1 MIIFCKD
8 TIFSCD
14 WKKLAIFAITLTDY
28 NNNTMIL
35 DSITWTASP
44 VLFHFGSVTVRW
56 YGLMFAIGFLVGYE
70 IVYRIFRHEGARESW
85 VGSLFVYVVV
95 ATILGAR
102 LGHVLFYDWGYY
114 SHHLAEIPKIWEG
127 GLASHG
133 GTLGIMIAI
142 WLYSRYVTRKP
153 MLWTFDRL
161 VVPVGLVAAL
171 IRIGNL
177 MNHEIYGGETSMPWG
192 FRFVENLGQWMQGA
206 EPVFSAPSHPT
217 QIYEAAFYLLTFAV
231 CMLMYWRWRCQERE
245 GLIFGVFML
254 GIFVPRFFI
263 EYIKNVQEPWEIA
276 MRANWGIDQ
285 GQLLSIPFIVLGIWL
300 VVRALRRPRVP
311 LEYPNR
317 FADEKTKGK

>member
-1 MIIFCKD
+1 
-8 TIFSCD
+8 
-14 WKKLAIFAITLTDY
+14 
-28 NNNTMIL
+28 MIL
-35 DSITWTASP
+35 DFVTWTASP
-44 VLFHFGSVTVRW
+44 VLFSFGSVTVRW

-85 VGSLFVYVVV
+85 VGSLFIYVVV

-102 LGHVLFYDWGYY
+102 LGHVFFYDWGYY
-114 SHHLAEIPKIWEG
+114 SQHLAEIPKIWEG

-142 WLYSRYVTRKP
+142 WLYSRFVTRKP

-161 VVPVGLVAAL
+161 VVPVGFVAAL

-192 FRFVENLGQWMQGA
+192 FSFVTNLGQWMQGA

-263 EYIKNVQEPWEIA
+263 EYIKNVQEPWEVA

-285 GQLLSIPFIVLGIWL
+285 GQLLSIPFIVLGLWL
-300 VVRALRRPRVP
+300 VIRALRRPRVP
-311 LEYPNR
+311 LDYPDR
-317 FADEKTKGK
+317 FADEKSKAKYKQ

>member
-1 MIIFCKD
+1 M
-8 TIFSCD
+8 
-14 WKKLAIFAITLTDY
+14 
-28 NNNTMIL
+28 L
-35 DSITWTASP
+35 DFVTWTASP
-44 VLFHFGSVTVRW
+44 VLFSFGSVTVRW

-85 VGSLFVYVVV
+85 VGSLFIYVVV

-102 LGHVLFYDWGYY
+102 LGHVFFYDWGYY
-114 SHHLAEIPKIWEG
+114 SQHLAEIPKIWEG

-142 WLYSRYVTRKP
+142 WLYSRFVTRKP

-161 VVPVGLVAAL
+161 VVPVGFVAAL

-192 FRFVENLGQWMQGA
+192 FSFVTNLGQWMQGA

-263 EYIKNVQEPWEIA
+263 EYIKNVQEPWEVA

-285 GQLLSIPFIVLGIWL
+285 GQLLSIPFIVLGLWL
-300 VVRALRRPRVP
+300 VIRALRRPRVP
-311 LEYPNR
+311 LDYPDR
-317 FADEKTKGK
+317 FADEKSKAK

>member
-1 MIIFCKD
+1 
-8 TIFSCD
+8 
-14 WKKLAIFAITLTDY
+14 
-28 NNNTMIL
+28 MIL

-44 VLFHFGSVTVRW
+44 ELFNAGGFAVRW

-70 IVYRIFRHEGARESW
+70 IVYRIFRHEGARESL
-85 VGSLFVYVVV
+85 VGSLFIYVVV

-102 LGHVLFYDWGYY
+102 LGHVFFYDWEYY
-114 SHHLAEIPKIWEG
+114 SQHLGDIPKIWEG

-133 GTLGIMIAI
+133 GTLGIMIAV
-142 WLYSRYVTRKP
+142 WLYSRFVTRKP

-171 IRIGNL
+171 IRLGNL
-177 MNHEIYGGETSMPWG
+177 MNHEIYGGETTMPWG
-192 FRFVENLGQWMQGA
+192 FRFVTNVNQWMQGA

-217 QIYEAAFYLLTFAV
+217 QIYEGAFYLLIFVV
-231 CMLMYWRWRCQERE
+231 CMLMYWRWRAQERE

-276 MRANWGIDQ
+276 MRADWGIDQ
-285 GQLLSIPFIVLGIWL
+285 GQLLSIPFILLGIWL
-300 VVRALRRPRVP
+300 IIRALRRPRVA
-311 LEYPNR
+311 LEYPDK
-317 FADEKTKGK
+317 FADEDKKKK